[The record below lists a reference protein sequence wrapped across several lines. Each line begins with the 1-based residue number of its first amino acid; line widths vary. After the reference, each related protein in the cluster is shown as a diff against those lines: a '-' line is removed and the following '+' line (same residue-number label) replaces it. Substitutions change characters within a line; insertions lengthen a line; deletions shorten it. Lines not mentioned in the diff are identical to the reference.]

1 MSSRVLRPPRI
12 AVSRTANVVKLS
24 INFLMLFQRLDARP
38 AVRLSPALAANR
50 NDDPQ
55 HFVKSLTVYSA
66 LQFS

>member
-1 MSSRVLRPPRI
+1 MPV
-12 AVSRTANVVKLS
+12 A
-24 INFLMLFQRLDARP
+24 RLAY
-38 AVRLSPALAANR
+38 ALAANR